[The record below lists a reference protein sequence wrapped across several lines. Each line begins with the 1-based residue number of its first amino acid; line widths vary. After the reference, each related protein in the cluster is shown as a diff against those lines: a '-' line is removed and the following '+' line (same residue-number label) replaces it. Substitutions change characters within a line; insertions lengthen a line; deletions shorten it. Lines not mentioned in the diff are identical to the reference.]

1 MGVGP
6 RRPAPGPVGAGPDRP
21 DPDASASGSV
31 VVRLNV
37 RMNSARVARAISQAT
52 TGAVEAARAQD
63 LPALDRAAA
72 ELVGNSPE
80 QVGLVL
86 GAVLRMLLEETHPDG
101 LAGEDVQAV
110 LERCART
117 NIGWFADLDVSVLAL
132 LLTGA
137 LGVHQMAEEMPP
149 ADPAAVARHAPLL
162 VADLLAV
169 TGRPVGDYLDAAL
182 TEIAVSETME
192 LP

>member
-1 MGVGP
+1 M
-6 RRPAPGPVGAGPDRP
+6 
-21 DPDASASGSV
+21 S
-31 VVRLNV
+31 
-37 RMNSARVARAISQAT
+37 SARVARAISQAT
-52 TGAVEAARAQD
+52 TDAVEAASAQD
-63 LPALDRAAA
+63 LAALDRAAA
-72 ELVGNSPE
+72 ELTGNSPE
-80 QVGLVL
+80 QVGLVI

-117 NIGWFADLDVSVLAL
+117 NIGWVPDLDVSVLAL

-169 TGRPVGDYLDAAL
+169 TGRSVGDYLDAAL
-182 TEIAVSETME
+182 TEIAISETME

>member
-1 MGVGP
+1 MTPPVP
-6 RRPAPGPVGAGPDRP
+6 RAITQATIRAVEAVRAR
-21 DPDASASGSV
+21 DPDALG
-31 VVRLNV
+31 
-37 RMNSARVARAISQAT
+37 
-52 TGAVEAARAQD
+52 EAGGDLAL
-63 LPALDRAAA
+63 LPA
-72 ELVGNSPE
+72 E

-86 GAVLRMLLEETHPDG
+86 GAVLRLLLEQAHPDG

-110 LERCART
+110 LVRCARS
-117 NIGWFADLDVSVLAL
+117 NAGWLPGLDVGVLAL

-137 LGVHQMAEEMPP
+137 LGVHQMTDEAPP

-169 TGRPVGDYLDAAL
+169 TGGAVGDHLAAAL
-182 TEIAVSETME
+182 AEIAVAETME